1 MHVAQGFKD
10 ATGPPYA
17 AIWVCFRFAKP
28 RRGTAALWFKAL
40 FQKLQ
45 QPQHTR
51 RCRSWTKMTVAVF
64 VVQVCVLR
72 IRSTANTSVLSIDHQ
87 RLLLVASPV
96 TLWRGHVGS
105 ESIMNEDVGVSGPYN
120 PYPLDAWQRLVQSQ
134 LLLVGPCCPNFHVAP
149 EALKTTENDFGLPSK
164 KHTSTCTRAWWLM
177 LMKSLPLDGSLVEWI
192 QSTNQC
198 LGPKELDEPVWSKA
212 FEKKCRDLLT
222 HTLNPPPTH
231 IVVHSP
237 PRSSL

>member
-17 AIWVCFRFAKP
+17 PIWVCFRFAKP

-87 RLLLVASPV
+87 GLLLVASPV

-105 ESIMNEDVGVSGPYN
+105 ESIRFNYEWRCWCVGT
-120 PYPLDAWQRLVQSQ
+120 LQS
-134 LLLVGPCCPNFHVAP
+134 
-149 EALKTTENDFGLPSK
+149 LPSRCLAE
-164 KHTSTCTRAWWLM
+164 TGAEPTATRWTL
-177 LMKSLPLDGSLVEWI
+177 LPKL
-192 QSTNQC
+192 
-198 LGPKELDEPVWSKA
+198 
-212 FEKKCRDLLT
+212 
-222 HTLNPPPTH
+222 
-231 IVVHSP
+231 
-237 PRSSL
+237 PRSSWGSENNWKRLRVTFQKTYLHQGMVTDVDEVTSVGWLFGGMKLIN